1 MKEKIINQS
10 ILLFEKKGFSSTS
23 IQDIVDALGV
33 TKGTFYYYFS
43 SKEELLMDIHL
54 NYIHDLLERQTQIIK
69 DEQTTYSDKLYQMV
83 YLLISDIEKQ
93 GPSGRVF
100 FREMRH
106 LDNKNEEIIRKDRDI
121 FRQNIENVLKE
132 GIAQGEFHK
141 ELQAEMVAFAILGM
155 TNWSYQWF
163 QPTGKITAEELTKI
177 YVDMILN
184 GIQP

>member
-1 MKEKIINQS
+1 MKEKITNQS

-43 SKEELLMDIHL
+43 SKEKLLMDIHL
-54 NYIHDLLERQTQIIK
+54 NYIHDLLERQAQIIK
-69 DEQTTYSDKLYQMV
+69 EENTTYSEKLHQMV

-106 LDNKNEEIIRKDRDI
+106 LDEKNAEMIRKDRDV
-121 FRQNIENVLKE
+121 FRQNIKNILKK
-132 GIAQGEFHK
+132 GIAQGEFRK
-141 ELQAEMVAFAILGM
+141 ELQPDMIAFAILGM
-155 TNWSYQWF
+155 TNWSYQWY
-163 QPTGKITAEELTKI
+163 QPTGKISAEDLTKI
-177 YVDMILN
+177 YVGMILN